1 MKPKSV
7 FAGFLS
13 LVMATVLLAGCANQ
27 MEPAKKAIADIETA
41 IEAAGPDAAQY
52 IPDQLQAVTSQL
64 ADLKMKFDQ
73 KDYKTVMAAA
83 PALLTQ
89 AQGLAAASGTA
100 KQAAEAAAVEALN
113 TEWSTLST
121 DLPAQL
127 AAVTSRVAILS
138 KSKKLPAGLDAATFD
153 AAKSGAGEA
162 ATMWD
167 QATAAQTAGNMEL
180 AVTTG
185 RQVKEKLDAAMAGL
199 GMSAG

>member
-1 MKPKSV
+1 MKLKSM

-13 LVMATVLLAGCANQ
+13 VVMAAVLLAGCANQ
-27 MEPAKKAIADIETA
+27 MEPAKKAIADIEA
-41 IEAAGPDAAQY
+41 AAEAAGPDAAQY
-52 IPDQLQAVTSQL
+52 IPDQLQAVTSQIT
-64 ADLKMKFDQ
+64 DLKMKFDQ
-73 KDYKTVMAAA
+73 KDYKAVMAAA

-89 AQGLAAASGTA
+89 AQGLAAAAGTA
-100 KQAAEAAAVEALN
+100 KQAAEAAKLEALN
-113 TEWSTLST
+113 AEWGTLAT

-162 ATMWD
+162 ATLWE
-167 QATAAQTAGNMEL
+167 QATAAQAAGNVEQ
-180 AVTTG
+180 AVNTG
-185 RQVKEKLDAAMAGL
+185 RQVKDKLNAAMAGL